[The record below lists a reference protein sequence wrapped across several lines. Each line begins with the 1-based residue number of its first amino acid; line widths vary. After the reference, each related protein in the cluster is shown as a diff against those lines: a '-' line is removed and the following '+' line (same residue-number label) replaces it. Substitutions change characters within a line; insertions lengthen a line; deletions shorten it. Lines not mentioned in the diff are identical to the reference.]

1 MKKKLIICVVILI
14 LAIVLIYTNIYFRNN
29 NTNKENEKLK
39 IVTSFYPIYV
49 STLNVVDNMDNVEVI
64 NLTQTVGGCLHD
76 YQLLPQDMVELET
89 ADVLIVNGG
98 GMEEF
103 LDKVINSYPDLKII
117 YASDEIEFIEEKH
130 HQADEHEEHQYVNS
144 HVWLSIDNNIKQV
157 ENITKGLSTI
167 DKVNSEKYK
176 NNANKYILELNNL
189 KEESKKQLAEI
200 KNKNIITSNE
210 TFSYF
215 MNDMDINIAMNLEDE
230 IGVNPNTGDI
240 ARTIENMSKLNIDAI
255 ISDSQEENNFAKT
268 ISNET
273 GIKVY
278 ELNPVVKG
286 ENNKDEYIKIMKDNI
301 NILKNI

>member
-1 MKKKLIICVVILI
+1 M
-14 LAIVLIYTNIYFRNN
+14 IYTNIYFRNN